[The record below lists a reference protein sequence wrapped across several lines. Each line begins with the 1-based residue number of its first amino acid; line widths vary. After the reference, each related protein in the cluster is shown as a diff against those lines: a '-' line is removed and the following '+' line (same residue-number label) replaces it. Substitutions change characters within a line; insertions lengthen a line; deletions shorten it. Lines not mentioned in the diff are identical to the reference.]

1 VAAIAA
7 VLASLSPGP
16 LLAAQSALKGP
27 YVTALSDSDAT
38 VRFELETS
46 APATVEV
53 LATSGGPGDAS
64 TAHPTRF
71 EDRNSSAMHAVRI
84 TGLQPATRYAY
95 AVRAGGA
102 VLAEGHFATAPGP
115 TSNAPVTFLVYGDN
129 RTDDVAHA
137 AVVRAMAAVPS
148 DFLVNTGDMV
158 ADGASAPNWQT
169 FFDIERALLRE
180 RSLFTAIGNHEL
192 YDDNAGTNFARY
204 FGFPDESGAGRPYG
218 TVRFGSVRF
227 FFLNGEDQWGGGDE
241 RAWLDRALARA
252 DSEPGLVWRF
262 AVVHQGPWSAGP
274 HGPNKA
280 LDAAGIPAL
289 LAAHKIDLVF
299 SGHDHLYERGDAGI
313 LKYIVS
319 GGGGAPLYQVLH
331 PTAMSRKVESTHHFV
346 TVSVHDDALQ
356 IVTQRSDGSLVER
369 CGFAKGAPWD
379 CDAPVAAMA
388 TVTAVDADAAVAPTA
403 PTNSPP
409 PSRSMCDL
417 AGRGAGAARGSALD
431 GRGVRVGAFA
441 SLAFL
446 GAWARRR
453 QAKRG
458 ARRARPM
465 RRATRPAGEAP
476 RDEG

>member
-7 VLASLSPGP
+7 TLATLVPGP

-38 VRFELETS
+38 VRFELATS

-53 LATSGGPGDAS
+53 LAVSGSGDAS
-64 TAHPTRF
+64 TAHPTRV
-71 EDRNSSAMHAVRI
+71 DDHDSSAMHAVRI

-95 AVRAGGA
+95 AVRVGGA
-102 VLAEGHFATAPGP
+102 VLGEGHFATAPEP
-115 TSNAPVTFLVYGDN
+115 TSTAPVTFLLYGDN

-158 ADGASAPNWQT
+158 QDGSSAPSWQT

-180 RSLFTAIGNHEL
+180 RPLFTAIGNHEL
-192 YDDNAGTNFARY
+192 YDDTAGTNFARY
-204 FGFPDESGAGRPYG
+204 FGFPDESGAAHPYG
-218 TVRFGSVRF
+218 TVRFGSVRL
-227 FFLNGEDQWGGGDE
+227 FFLNGEDRWGGGDE
-241 RAWLDRALARA
+241 RAWLERALARA

-262 AVVHQGPWSAGP
+262 AVLHHGPWSAGP
-274 HGPNKA
+274 HGPNEA

-299 SGHDHLYERGDAGI
+299 SGHDHMYERGDSGV

-319 GGGGAPLYQVLH
+319 GGGGAPLYQPLH
-331 PTAMSRKVESTHHFV
+331 PTAMSRKLESTRHFV
-346 TVSVHDDALQ
+346 AVTVHDDALQ
-356 IVTQRSDGSLVER
+356 LVTERPDGSLVER

-388 TVTAVDADAAVAPTA
+388 SVASAASDAASTPVPSAPASA
-403 PTNSPP
+403 PSSPS
-409 PSRSMCDL
+409 SRSTCDL
-417 AGRGAGAARGSALD
+417 SGHVGGGAQGSGLD
-431 GRGVRVGAFA
+431 GRGVRAGAFA
-441 SLAFL
+441 SLALL
-446 GAWARRR
+446 GTWASRRR
-453 QAKRG
+453 ARRG
-458 ARRARPM
+458 AR
-465 RRATRPAGEAP
+465 PAGRAP
-476 RDEG
+476 GDEG